1 MQTEVLFT
9 VGIVVVALVLVLC
22 VVLSTW
28 KKVPSDKAA
37 IVTGLGRAKVIT
49 GGGMVVIPILQRI
62 DYITLENISF
72 DVNMQGT
79 LTADA
84 VPIEANGTVVVKI
97 KNDETMI
104 RSAVEQ
110 FNCGRTE
117 ETKLHIMETA
127 RDVCEGR
134 LREIIADMTAEQ
146 LFKDRKTFSER
157 VKEVAEDQLSEL
169 GLELKSFTI
178 KGIGDQNGYFEALSK
193 PQIAAVKRD
202 AEIAQA
208 EAFKESMIRTSEAK
222 RAGEQARLEAEARM
236 AESRKEADIKKLNYE
251 RERQT
256 TQAVSD
262 AAYSIQQNVT
272 MKEITNAQMD
282 ADVLK
287 EQRTKEVREAEIQI
301 QIAAEQKNI
310 ELAKRKAERKE
321 AELLET
327 VIKPGEAEKMRV
339 ELNAE
344 AQKISMIKQAEA
356 QAEAKKLDAAAQAEA
371 KKLDAGAQAE
381 AKKLDANAQA
391 EMIKQEGLARAEVI
405 EKQGLAQAGSVRQLG
420 LAEAEA
426 LEKKAEALAKMN
438 DAGKLQMVIE
448 KLPEIAKSVAEP
460 MSKIGNITIIGSGSG
475 GQGGAADVAGY
486 TVGALKAVNEALKD
500 TIGFDMTELMR
511 ANTFEGRTTQKVSLD
526 INRGDIARL
535 LSPAEETKPAV
546 DTSPQK

>member
-1 MQTEVLFT
+1 MPFMSEVFT
-9 VGIVVVALVLVLC
+9 TVLIILAALIIVLIAVF
-22 VVLSTW
+22 STW
-28 KKVPSDKAA
+28 KKVPADKAA

-49 GGGMVVIPILQRI
+49 GGGVMVLPVLQRI

-97 KNDETMI
+97 KNDEAMI

-110 FNCGRTE
+110 FNCGRPE
-117 ETKLHIMETA
+117 ETKQHIMETA

-146 LFKDRKTFSER
+146 LYRDRKTFSER
-157 VKEVAEDQLSEL
+157 VKEVAEDQLSDL

-208 EAFKESMIRTSEAK
+208 EAVKESMIKTSEAR
-222 RAGEQARLEAEARM
+222 RAGEQARLESEAKIAEA
-236 AESRKEADIKKLNYE
+236 KKDADIKRLNFE
-251 RERQT
+251 KERQT
-256 TQAVSD
+256 TQAISD

-272 MKEITNAQMD
+272 QKEITNTEMD
-282 ADVLK
+282 ASVLR
-287 EQRTKEVREAEIQI
+287 EQRTREVREAEIQI
-301 QIAAEQKNI
+301 EIAAEQKNI

-327 VIKPGEAEKMRV
+327 VVKPSEAQKRKA
-339 ELNAE
+339 ELEAE
-344 AQKISMIKQAEA
+344 AQKIAMIKRAEA
-356 QAEAKKLDAAAQAEA
+356 ESEAKKLEAAAQAER
-371 KKLDAGAQAE
+371 
-381 AKKLDANAQA
+381 
-391 EMIKQEGLARAEVI
+391 IKQEGAAQAEI
-405 EKQGLAQAGSVRQLG
+405 TSKQGLAQAEAVRQMG

-426 LEKKAEALAKMN
+426 LEKKAEALAKMD

-448 KLPEIAKSVAEP
+448 KLPEIARAVAEP
-460 MSKIGNITIIGSGSG
+460 MAKIGNITIIDGSGN
-475 GQGGAADVAGY
+475 GQSSGAADVARY
-486 TVGALKAVNEALKD
+486 MVGSLKAVNEALKD
-500 TIGFDMTELMR
+500 TIGFDMTEVMR
-511 ANTFEGRTTQKVSLD
+511 ANTFEGKTTHKVTVEGLPAGQK
-526 INRGDIARL
+526 
-535 LSPAEETKPAV
+535 PEAEEQAEKA
-546 DTSPQK
+546 

>member
-1 MQTEVLFT
+1 MDYLIVIGIIAAAF
-9 VGIVVVALVLVLC
+9 IVVLIAVF
-22 VVLSTW
+22 STW
-28 KKVPSDKAA
+28 RKVPADKAA

-49 GGGMVVIPILQRI
+49 GGGIMVIPVLQRI

-97 KNDETMI
+97 KNDEAMI

-110 FNCGRTE
+110 FNCGKE
-117 ETKLHIMETA
+117 EQTKQHIMETA

-146 LFKDRKTFSER
+146 LYKDRKTFSER
-157 VKEVAEDQLSEL
+157 VKEVAEEQLSDL

-208 EAFKESMIRTSEAK
+208 EAIKESMIKTSEAK

-236 AESRKEADIKKLNYE
+236 AEAKKEADIKKLNYE

-272 MKEITNAQMD
+272 LKEITNTQMD
-282 ADVLK
+282 ANVLK
-287 EQRTKEVREAEIQI
+287 EQRAREVREAEIQI
-301 QIAAEQKNI
+301 QIAAEQKNT
-310 ELAKRKAERKE
+310 ELAQRKAERKE
-321 AELLET
+321 AELMET
-327 VIKPGEAEKMRV
+327 VIKPSEAEKKRA
-339 ELNAE
+339 ELSAE
-344 AQKISMIKQAEA
+344 AQKIAVIKQAEA
-356 QAEAKKLDAAAQAEA
+356 DAEAKKLDAAAQAEA
-371 KKLDAGAQAE
+371 KKLDAAAQAE
-381 AKKLDANAQA
+381 R
-391 EMIKQEGLARAEVI
+391 IKQEGLAQAEVTAR
-405 EKQGLAQAGSVRQLG
+405 QGQAQAEAVKQMG

-448 KLPEIAKSVAEP
+448 KLPEIARAVADP
-460 MSKIGNITIIGSGSG
+460 MAKIGNITIIGG
-475 GQGGAADVAGY
+475 GQEDGAGAADVARY

-500 TIGFDMTELMR
+500 TIGFDMTEVLR
-511 ANTFEGRTTQKVSLD
+511 AKTFEGQTTQNLRLD
-526 INRGDIARL
+526 ISHNER
-535 LSPAEETKPAV
+535 E
-546 DTSPQK
+546 

>member
-1 MQTEVLFT
+1 MEYLITI
-9 VGIVVVALVLVLC
+9 GIVAAAVILILIC
-22 VVLSTW
+22 ILSTW
-28 KKVPSDKAA
+28 KKVPADKAA

-49 GGGMVVIPILQRI
+49 GGGVIVIPVMQRI
-62 DYITLENISF
+62 DYVTLENMSF

-110 FNCGRTE
+110 FNCGRE
-117 ETKLHIMETA
+117 AETRQHIVETA

-146 LFKDRKTFSER
+146 LYKDRKTFSER
-157 VKEVAEDQLSEL
+157 VKEVAEEQLKEL

-208 EAFKESMIRTSEAK
+208 EAIKESMIKTSEAK
-222 RAGEQARLEAEARM
+222 RAGEQARLEAEARV
-236 AESRKEADIKKLNYE
+236 AEAKKDADIKKLNYE

-256 TQAVSD
+256 TQAISD
-262 AAYSIQQNVT
+262 TAYNIQQNVT
-272 MKEITNAQMD
+272 LKDITNTEMD
-282 ADVLK
+282 ANVLK
-287 EQRTKEVREAEIQI
+287 EQRAKEVREAEIQI
-301 QIAAEQKNI
+301 LIAAEQKNI
-310 ELAKRKAERKE
+310 DLAKRKAERKE

-327 VIKPGEAEKMRV
+327 MVKPSEAEKQKAQ
-339 ELNAE
+339 LAAE
-344 AQKISMIKQAEA
+344 AQKIAAILRAEA
-356 QAEAKKLDAAAQAEA
+356 EAEAKRLDAAAQADA
-371 KKLDAGAQAE
+371 MKLDAEAQAAAKKMDAAAQAE
-381 AKKLDANAQA
+381 R
-391 EMIKQEGLARAEVI
+391 IKQEGIAQAEI
-405 EKQGLAQAGSVRQLG
+405 TEKQGLAQAEAVKQLG

-448 KLPEIAKSVAEP
+448 KLPEIARAVAEP
-460 MSKIGNITIIGSGSG
+460 MAKIGNITIIGGGSESGDG
-475 GQGGAADVAGY
+475 AGAADVARY

-500 TIGFDMTELMR
+500 TIGFDMTEVMR
-511 ANTFEGRTTQKVSLD
+511 ANTFEAKTTRNVHMDMDVSR
-526 INRGDIARL
+526 NEPEA
-535 LSPAEETKPAV
+535 PEKAPEK
-546 DTSPQK
+546 

>member
-1 MQTEVLFT
+1 MEYLQQILMTA
-9 VGIVVVALVLVLC
+9 GIVVGALLIVLIAIF
-22 VVLSTW
+22 STW
-28 KKVPSDKAA
+28 KKVPADKAA
-37 IVTGLGRAKVIT
+37 IVTGLGKAKVIT
-49 GGGMVVIPILQRI
+49 GGGVVVIPVLQRI

-84 VPIEANGTVVVKI
+84 VPIQANGTVVVKI
-97 KNDETMI
+97 KNDDAMI

-110 FNCGRTE
+110 FNCGNAE

-146 LFKDRKTFSER
+146 LYKDRKTFSER
-157 VKEVAEDQLSEL
+157 VKEVAEEQLSEL

-202 AEIAQA
+202 AEIAEA
-208 EAFKESMIRTSEAK
+208 EALKESMVKTSEAK

-236 AESRKEADIKKLNYE
+236 AESKKEADIKKLNYE

-256 TQAVSD
+256 TQAISD

-272 MKEITNAQMD
+272 QKEITNAEMD
-282 ADVLK
+282 ASVLK
-287 EQRTKEVREAEIQI
+287 EQRAKEVREAEIQI
-301 QIAAEQKNI
+301 QIVAEQKNI

-327 VIKPGEAEKMRV
+327 VVKPS
-339 ELNAE
+339 E
-344 AQKISMIKQAEA
+344 AQKMKALLEAEAHKIAMIKQAEA
-356 QAEAKKLDAAAQAEA
+356 EAEAKKLDAAAQAEA
-371 KKLDAGAQAE
+371 KKLDAEAQAE
-381 AKKLDANAQA
+381 R
-391 EMIKQEGLARAEVI
+391 IKQEGMAQAEI
-405 EKQGLAQAGSVRQLG
+405 TQRQGLAQAEAVRKMG

-426 LEKKAEALAKMN
+426 LEKKAEALAKMD

-448 KLPEIAKSVAEP
+448 KLPEIARAVADP
-460 MSKIGNITIIGSGSG
+460 MSKIGNITIIGGGSG
-475 GQGGAADVAGY
+475 EGDGGAADVARY
-486 TVGALKAVNEALKD
+486 TVGSLKAVNEALKD
-500 TIGFDMTELMR
+500 TIGFDMTEVMR
-511 ANTFEGRTTQKVSLD
+511 ANTFEGKTTRNIKMDVTTPD
-526 INRGDIARL
+526 GKGIAL
-535 LSPAEETKPAV
+535 TGGEAPKAEEPKAE
-546 DTSPQK
+546 